1 MRKFNKNI
9 AKEFTTGFGRFIA
22 IMAIIALGVG
32 FLIGVMQATPDMKNT
47 MDDYYTRMNA
57 SDVTIKGTLG
67 LTQKDLEAI
76 ENSESVEEVT
86 AVISTDAE
94 ITVNA
99 KDIVGRFIGLDLD
112 SGYLNTL
119 TLEEGK
125 LPEKG
130 TNQVVVIRS
139 TNKFEKLQ
147 IGTEFTLNTDESTYG
162 DVYKQT
168 TYQVVGIVSSPD
180 YYYLDG
186 RETTSIGT
194 GAIGTVVYGYSEDMY
209 DLQKEGSIF
218 SYLQNPL
225 IGEENRAEILCT
237 DCWVKIAGA
246 DEYRRF
252 HDDYKSYVLEKTDDL
267 VSIGETQSGK
277 LNETVGKLRELSDKF
292 GGMLTEDQKKMLE
305 NLPDAQWYVLD
316 RASTNISYVSFDL
329 NAEKVENI
337 AGIFPVF
344 FILVAALVALTSMT
358 RMVDEDRM
366 QIGTFKALGY
376 SRGRIMSKYLIYCCL
391 ASIIGCVGGILC
403 GFALLPSVFW
413 RAYETMYQLP
423 ALSLG
428 FSWIFAVVVFGV
440 ALLGT
445 ILVTWGACRTSL
457 KEKPSNLMQPKAP
470 KPGKRILLERIG
482 FIWKPLKFK
491 WKATLRNIFRYK
503 KNMILTIVSVMGCT
517 ALILTGFGLND
528 SVNAVTDLQYSKVIL
543 YDTMIEYTGD
553 ISEADGALREF
564 IGDASQEG
572 ERYLPVYKESG
583 RLIIGEGSGASSE
596 TVDMYVVENNAGF
609 NSFVSLHE
617 RENSAIIETVQDA
630 GNYVVLPENIAIVYG
645 IKAGDTLYYSHSG
658 GSPVEVKV
666 SAVCENYT
674 GSYVYI
680 GKAAYESLFGTMP
693 EYNTVL
699 VKSGISENDTDELAK
714 NILSENGTSGV
725 EVQSVEFTCSS
736 KETMEGLSSTMGLV
750 VAILVIS
757 AGALAAIV
765 LYNLTNINIDERRRE
780 IATLR
785 VLGYRKW
792 EVAGYIYRES
802 AILTIAG
809 TLLGLLLG
817 MLLHLFIIDRVNS
830 VTMMFGRVISGWSY
844 LWAFLLTI
852 AFAVLVYAF
861 MLIKLNRINMAE
873 SLKSNE

>member
-1 MRKFNKNI
+1 MKKFNKNI

-47 MDDYYTRMNA
+47 MDGYYTRLNA
-57 SDVTIKGTLG
+57 SDVTVKGTLG
-67 LTQKDLEAI
+67 LTQEDVEALKG
-76 ENSESVEEVT
+76 SEVVEDVT
-86 AVISTDAE
+86 EVISTDAQIE
-94 ITVNA
+94 INGKEV
-99 KDIVGRFIGLDLD
+99 VGRFVGLDLD
-112 SGYLNTL
+112 GGYLNTL
-119 TLEEGK
+119 TLTEGR
-125 LPEKG
+125 LPQKG
-130 TNQVVVIRS
+130 ADEVVAIRS
-139 TNKFEKLQ
+139 TNRFEKIQ
-147 IGTEFTLNTDESTYG
+147 IGTKLVLDTDESTYG

-168 TYQVVGIVSSPD
+168 EFEVVGIVTSPD

-186 RETTSIGT
+186 RETTSLGT

-209 DLQKEGSIF
+209 DLQKEGSLF
-218 SYLQNPL
+218 SYFENPL
-225 IGEENRAEILCT
+225 LGEDTAKIVCT
-237 DCWVKIAGA
+237 DCWIRIKGA
-246 DEYRRF
+246 DGYSRF
-252 HDDYKSYVLEKTDDL
+252 RDGYKNYVLEKANEL
-267 VSIGETQSGK
+267 EALGKTQSASLNKVVENLRGLADK
-277 LNETVGKLRELSDKF
+277 L
-292 GGMLTEDQKKMLE
+292 GGMLTQEQKEMLAGI
-305 NLPDAQWYVLD
+305 PDAQWYVLD
-316 RASTNISYVSFDL
+316 RASTNVSYVSFDL

-344 FILVAALVALTSMT
+344 FIFVAALVALASMT
-358 RMVDEDRM
+358 RMVDEDRI

-391 ASIIGCVGGILC
+391 ASIIGCIGGILC

-423 ALSLG
+423 SLSLG
-428 FSWIFAVVVFGV
+428 FSWVFAVAVFGI

-445 ILVTWGACRTSL
+445 VLVTWGACRNSL

-470 KPGKRILLERIG
+470 KPGKRILLERVG
-482 FIWKPLKFK
+482 FLWKPLKFK
-491 WKATLRNIFRYK
+491 WKATIRNIFRYK

-528 SVNAVTDLQYSKVIL
+528 SVNAVTQLQYGKVLL
-543 YDTMIEYTGD
+543 YDTVIEYTGD
-553 ISEADGALREF
+553 VADADGALREF
-564 IGDASQEG
+564 IGGSEQEG
-572 ERYLPVYKESG
+572 EKYLPVYMESG
-583 RLIIGEGSGASSE
+583 RLILGEGSGASSE
-596 TVDMYVVENNAGF
+596 TVDLYVVEDDSQF

-617 RENSAIIETVQDA
+617 RKNSAIIKTSEEA
-630 GNYVVLPENIAIVYG
+630 GSVVLPENIAIVYG
-645 IKAGDTLYYSHSG
+645 IGAGDTIYYSHSG
-658 GSPVEVKV
+658 GTPVAVKV

-680 GKAAYESLFGTMP
+680 GKTAYESLFGAV
-693 EYNTVL
+693 ESHNVLL
-699 VKSGISENDTDELAK
+699 VKSGAAESETDEITK
-714 NILSENGTSGV
+714 EILSGNGTNGV
-725 EVQSVEFTCSS
+725 EVQSVEFTYSS
-736 KETMEGLSSTMGLV
+736 QETMEGLSSTMGLV
-750 VAILVIS
+750 IAILVIS

-809 TLLGLLLG
+809 TLFGLLLG

-830 VTMMFGRVISGWSY
+830 VAMMFGRVISGWSY
-844 LWAFLLTI
+844 LWAFLLTL
-852 AFAVLVYAF
+852 AFAALVYAF